1 MHSRAERWRPATPPP
16 PSTGCARPCARRR
29 PAGPVDPQRRPLRRR
44 GRRPPVHPSTRRP
57 VHRTEP
63 RARPAAQGRARRA
76 LLPDPPAA
84 RPRRLA
90 HRGGLRAALARP
102 RPHLDATAADGGVA
116 ARPVG
121 RPGSSQDRQLP
132 THDPASGRG
141 RRRTRGMAPP
151 TTAADS
157 RWLRQ
162 RPGLV
167 FATRNGR
174 PVDQRN
180 VGRAFHR
187 ARTAAGVDHGSLKTF
202 RSTVATQLADAGLH
216 PIKTQAFLGHAHVT
230 TTLTYYTAITRRR
243 RRRRPPPR
251 PHLIDET
258 HHGRRKPILVVRAE
272 LRLHETLHQP
282 TGRA

>member
-1 MHSRAERWRPATPPP
+1 
-16 PSTGCARPCARRR
+16 
-29 PAGPVDPQRRPLRRR
+29 
-44 GRRPPVHPSTRRP
+44 
-57 VHRTEP
+57 
-63 RARPAAQGRARRA
+63 
-76 LLPDPPAA
+76 
-84 RPRRLA
+84 
-90 HRGGLRAALARP
+90 
-102 RPHLDATAADGGVA
+102 
-116 ARPVG
+116 
-121 RPGSSQDRQLP
+121 
-132 THDPASGRG
+132 
-141 RRRTRGMAPP
+141 MAPP